1 MRRVCE
7 KALLLIAALAIVAS
21 TSDPSSAQM
30 MGRENASAKKK
41 HTAYVQTNLVSDGT
55 VTANTV
61 DPNLKNPWGL
71 AFFPGLSPFWVA
83 DNNGF
88 VSTLYD
94 GMGVP
99 FPPPPAPMP
108 LVVNIPL
115 PNGPTGGAPSGLVA
129 NIFAGNTTVTFP
141 TPGTG
146 KPSLFLFDT
155 EDGTVVAWNTAL
167 ADLTHAVIA
176 VDNSSHPTA
185 AAGAVYK
192 GLAIAANGHGAPQL
206 YATNFRSGKIDV
218 FDSNFM
224 PVTLSTGAFTDSN
237 LPKGFAPFGI
247 QSVVGNLWVTYA
259 RQDKAKHDPINKPA
273 HGVVDIFDTDGNM
286 IQRFATHGH
295 LDSPWGVTIA
305 PSTFGEFANDFM
317 IGNFGDGKINAYDS
331 KGKFEGKLRDGK
343 HKTIVNES
351 LWALSF
357 GGALNSSVKTL
368 YFTAG
373 LHKEKNGVF
382 GAINPK

>member
-1 MRRVCE
+1 M
-7 KALLLIAALAIVAS
+7 
-21 TSDPSSAQM
+21 
-30 MGRENASAKKK
+30 
-41 HTAYVQTNLVSDGT
+41 
-55 VTANTV
+55 
-61 DPNLKNPWGL
+61 
-71 AFFPGLSPFWVA
+71 
-83 DNNGF
+83 
-88 VSTLYD
+88 
-94 GMGVP
+94 
-99 FPPPPAPMP
+99 
-108 LVVNIPL
+108 
-115 PNGPTGGAPSGLVA
+115 
-129 NIFAGNTTVTFP
+129 
-141 TPGTG
+141 
-146 KPSLFLFDT
+146 
-155 EDGTVVAWNTAL
+155 
-167 ADLTHAVIA
+167 IA
-176 VDNSSHPTA
+176 VDNSSNPTA

-192 GLAIAANGHGAPQL
+192 GLAIAANSQGAPQL

-259 RQDKAKHDPINKPA
+259 RQDKANHDPINKPG

-305 PSTFGEFANDFM
+305 PSTFGEFANDFL
-317 IGNFGDGKINAYDS
+317 IGNFGDGKINAYNS
-331 KGKFEGKLRDGK
+331 KGKFEGKLRDDK
-343 HKTIVNES
+343 NNTIVNQS
-351 LWALSF
+351 LWALNF

-373 LHKEKNGVF
+373 LHMEKNGVF